1 MQVWLHLLI
10 LEKWTYVG
18 YVLLHSAAYSL
29 LVTRAVCSK
38 GATYVGPYV
47 LVEPSTVAHR
57 WVWLVPGPVG
67 FQACLMLGCLFAGG
81 QGQVLVHLIVQTSR
95 TGARWLPGQ
104 GGPGLVPAPSTN
116 RLEEGL
122 QSYHCQHQ
130 CL

>member
-47 LVEPSTVAHR
+47 LVEPSTQMGAAGP
-57 WVWLVPGPVG
+57 WTSWLSGLPHVGLPACWWAGPSPG
-67 FQACLMLGCLFAGG
+67 ASDCADK
-81 QGQVLVHLIVQTSR
+81 
-95 TGARWLPGQ
+95 
-104 GGPGLVPAPSTN
+104 
-116 RLEEGL
+116 
-122 QSYHCQHQ
+122 
-130 CL
+130 